1 MAMAIA
7 DTDALSNEEI
17 VEAIGAY
24 GALVAEVDLDAVLDE
39 RSLPYPKD
47 TMIEIFLAALA
58 TVDDAAVKESLRQS
72 YFQLA
77 QFLPN
82 IAAEGCPTPAR
93 AQELA
98 RRVESE
104 RERLAALYAHTLG
117 EAA

>member
-1 MAMAIA
+1 MAIA
-7 DTDALSNEEI
+7 DTDVLSNEEMA
-17 VEAIGAY
+17 EAIGAY
-24 GALVAEVDLDAVLDE
+24 GALVAEIDLDAVLDE

-82 IAAEGCPTPAR
+82 IAAERYPTPDR
-93 AQELA
+93 VQDLA
-98 RRVESE
+98 RRVARE
-104 RERLAALYAHTLG
+104 RERLAALYTRALG
-117 EAA
+117 AAV

>member
-1 MAMAIA
+1 MATM
-7 DTDALSNEEI
+7 DMDVLSNEEM

-24 GALVAEVDLDAVLDE
+24 GALVAETDLDAVLDE
-39 RSLPYPKD
+39 RALPYPKD
-47 TMIEIFLAALA
+47 TMIGIFLAVLA
-58 TVDDAAVKESLRQS
+58 TVDDPTVKESLRQG

-104 RERLAALYAHTLG
+104 RERLAALYAHALG